1 MSYKLLNRF
10 IFFMFILLLFP
21 NLTVFSNNVIVQN
34 YSDFNII
41 QNIHSERFE
50 GYNLFVY
57 ERKSSVDYEIINRT
71 LVISD
76 LDGNLYFKREL
87 DTKGALANFAAE
99 FINSTTILYGDGN
112 GANLWNIYTND
123 TTALGVYG
131 HHDYEMNYANNT
143 YFTLNCYIVE
153 INGTKYLFDKIVEY
167 NQNAEII
174 WEKDTKDFVDISQWC
189 PFSDMESG
197 VADLTHSNT
206 VFYDEEDDSIYLNMR
221 NTNTFYK
228 IDHKT
233 GKIIWA
239 LGEYGDFV
247 MYGLQGK
254 EKDILFYHGHALEK
268 ISNDTFIYFDNDLH
282 NQTDATN
289 MLSRIME
296 IRINIETM
304 TANVSWEWI
313 APIEYYS
320 GWWGDADKL
329 PNNNRLGVFGT
340 HSHPNTDLG
349 ARIVEVTEEGNIA
362 WDLSFAPIESE
373 TFGIYRVER
382 IRFAPYVSEPRIQ
395 NISETKKIVEWDIW
409 YNFRSKTEFDGS
421 FKIIIDNKI
430 KKEEEI
436 TFPKYWKHLTVNY
449 VLENLTVGEHVVEI
463 VVMDE
468 AGHLS
473 NETEFDNSIGTL
485 TFSAFMSKGLVIGLS
500 VGGSIIL
507 VTTLITIWLKI
518 FRKKRIFTK

>member
-1 MSYKLLNRF
+1 MSYKQLNLLLLF
-10 IFFMFILLLFP
+10 IFALLLFP
-21 NLTVFSNNVIVQN
+21 NLTVFSNKVMVQN

-50 GYNLFVY
+50 GYNLFVF
-57 ERKSSVDYEIINRT
+57 ERKSSVDYVIINRT

-76 LDGNLYFKREL
+76 LHGNLCFKREV
-87 DTKGALANFAAE
+87 DTEGALANFAAE
-99 FINSTTILYGDGN
+99 FINSTTILYGDVN

-131 HHDYEMNYANNT
+131 HHDYEMNYANKT

-153 INGTKYLFDKIVEY
+153 INGTKYLFDKVVEY
-167 NQNAEII
+167 NQNTEII
-174 WEKDTKDFVDISQWC
+174 WEKDTMDFVNISQWC

-197 VADLTHSNT
+197 IADITHSNT
-206 VFYDEEDDSIYLNMR
+206 VFYDEEDDTIYLNMR

-233 GKIIWA
+233 GRIIWA

-289 MLSRIME
+289 LQSRIME

-349 ARIVEVTEEGNIA
+349 ARIVEVTEEGNVT
-362 WDLSFAPIESE
+362 WNLSFAPVGSE

-382 IRFAPYVSEPRIQ
+382 IRFAPFVSEPRIQ
-395 NISETKKIVEWDIW
+395 NISNTEKLLEWDIW
-409 YNFRSKTEFDGS
+409 YNFRSKTEFNGS
-421 FKIIIDNKI
+421 YKIIIDNEI

-436 TFPKYWKHLTVNY
+436 TFPKYWKPLTVNY
-449 VLENLTVGEHVVEI
+449 GSEKLTAGEHTIEI

-473 NETEFDNSIGTL
+473 NETEFNNSTGTL
-485 TFSAFMSKGLVIGLS
+485 TFNVFMPKGFVIGLS
-500 VGGSIIL
+500 VGGSIVL
-507 VTTLITIWLKI
+507 VATLVIIWVKI
-518 FRKKRIFTK
+518 FRRKRLFTK

>member
-1 MSYKLLNRF
+1 MRFKQFLFLIFVLL
-10 IFFMFILLLFP
+10 ISP
-21 NLTVFSNNVIVQN
+21 NFTAFSNATNQNCYGFNFIQSVQ
-34 YSDFNII
+34 I
-41 QNIHSERFE
+41 ERFE
-50 GYNLFVY
+50 GYNLFVF
-57 ERKSSVDYEIINRT
+57 ERKSSVDYAIINRT

-87 DTKGALANFAAE
+87 DTEGALANFAAE
-99 FINSTTILYGDGN
+99 FISSTTILYGDGN

-123 TTALGVYG
+123 TTTLGIYG

-143 YFTLNCYIVE
+143 YFTLNCYVVE
-153 INGTKYLFDKIVEY
+153 INGTGYLFDKIVEY

-174 WEKDTKDFVDISQWC
+174 WEKDTMDFVNISQWC
-189 PFSDMESG
+189 PFSDMKSG
-197 VADLTHSNT
+197 IADITHSNT

-254 EKDILFYHGHALEK
+254 EREILFYHGHALEK
-268 ISNDTFIYFDNDLH
+268 ISNDTFIYFDNDFH

-289 MLSRIME
+289 LQSRIME

-340 HSHPNTDLG
+340 HKHPNTDLG
-349 ARIVEVTEEGNIA
+349 ARIVEVTEEGNIT
-362 WDLSFAPIESE
+362 WNLSFAPVGSE
-373 TFGIYRVER
+373 TFGVYRVER
-382 IRFAPYVSEPRIQ
+382 IRFAPFVSEPRIQ
-395 NISETKKIVEWDIW
+395 NISKTEKLVEWDIW

-421 FKIIIDNKI
+421 YKIIIDNEI

-436 TFPKYWKHLTVNY
+436 TFPKYWKPLTVSC
-449 VLENLTVGEHVVEI
+449 VLEGLSVGEHTVEI

-473 NETEFDNSIGTL
+473 NETEFNNSIGTL
-485 TFSAFMSKGLVIGLS
+485 TFNVFMPKGFVICLS
-500 VGGSIIL
+500 VGGSIVLVAIL
-507 VTTLITIWLKI
+507 TIIWIKI
-518 FRKKRIFTK
+518 FRRKRMFTK